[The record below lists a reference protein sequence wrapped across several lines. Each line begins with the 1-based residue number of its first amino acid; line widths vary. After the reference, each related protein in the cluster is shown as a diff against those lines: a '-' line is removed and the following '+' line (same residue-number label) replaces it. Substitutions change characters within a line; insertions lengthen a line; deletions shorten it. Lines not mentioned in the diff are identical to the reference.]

1 MKGDEMGKILA
12 GLLLSM
18 AIGGGLSANAAA
30 GEVVLFEDFDDG
42 VANGFEE
49 VDGTWEVVEGRYFQS
64 IEDPPGPYRSW
75 VNAGDFRE
83 YAIEV
88 DWNPV
93 SGEESKVIY
102 AHADNSEE
110 YRVDFWLDACRLC
123 MPAWGEAWD
132 TRHWVV
138 GELPYVFTTSY
149 RVRIEVTVEGVR
161 VWADD
166 RLLHE
171 QPWANEQPLG
181 DGKVGIG
188 TYAAT
193 ARFDNFAVYEG
204 PPSPQTFFVEDFE
217 DGVANGFVE
226 VGGTWSVVEGDYL
239 QSTSDPP
246 GPYRSWVHAGDF
258 PAYTVEVDFIPLTGA
273 GTKVFYAR
281 ADSSENYRVDF
292 LLDASRLTMPARGEG
307 WESRYFDVDGLNLL
321 YNRSYHAKVEVG
333 FSGVKVWLDETLLHD
348 QPWANDEPLGDG
360 NVGVGNYGGT
370 SRFANVA
377 VSAISPGVSPFF
389 GFGVW
394 RTPEGHVALEWAR
407 ELFDMDSVFTVEFRD
422 SLTEGEWVPLPPG
435 EQWPISETFWTDTS
449 VSPSPTR
456 FYRIRGEETFSEEV
470 PGWRMPELAITSLIV
485 EPERANPE
493 DRIELR
499 ATVSNLGTGET
510 ETARI
515 VFSVDGVEIAREA
528 VEPLPPLGSAEFTA
542 RWTAEG
548 PGRHAVVAELELPEE
563 TFDGDSENNVRRAI
577 ARVSGEETPVPE
589 IEVSTQECYTC
600 PFVPGE
606 PGDIPLIFRNPS
618 FAVLHNIPVRFYI
631 DGELVGNGLVEHL
644 EPGEQQEMAVHWEVV
659 TAGEHVVSVQMDLPD
674 EFPDAIAQGV
684 KGWYV
689 TIPDKTTLYDVA
701 AKGKW
706 VSIGPQKVDNGDVG
720 RINDFAFHP
729 TDHNIM
735 YACGFGSDGGVP
747 AAAGVWKT
755 TNGGLNWF
763 PVGDKLPSMMV
774 MCVAVDPQSP
784 INVYAGTTYNGIFKS
799 RDSGTTWDLFAG
811 PTITGNFVRE
821 LIVRSVSAPT
831 SPRVVIYAGTSG
843 GVLRYTSDDYWAQNS
858 TAAEWDKIKMGVIT
872 DIAVHPTDRNTIY
885 ASIENDGLYRT
896 KKGVTAITETTPGTH
911 DWSKIGTGLPTIAS
925 WNGLT
930 IDIYKSN
937 PSYMYAGVRN
947 PKAGYAFAIYRSSN
961 SGDSFTL
968 MAEHANGVLSG
979 PYNPFVRCHP
989 SLLDM
994 VYFGGVALYQW
1005 SAHNPPQGKTSWT
1018 YQVALWRA
1026 DMKALQF
1033 HPSSSDIYYLAC
1045 DQGIYRCKT
1054 STTPAKH
1061 YKDSKN
1067 HGLSGDT
1074 FEPRNNN
1081 LRVTEFYDFDVG
1093 TGNPPIV
1100 IGGTQDT
1107 RNLLYSGS
1115 LQWHLLSIYN
1125 YGDGYYTLIA
1135 PSNNNVMYA
1144 QFQAL
1149 DTTVRSA
1156 DGGKTWHKIA
1166 ENKGLPAQYAGDGF
1180 IAVDPNYPNTVLAA
1194 GSSGDTTKGGQ
1205 VYATTDADL
1214 GANCT
1219 WTGRGPFGTT
1229 VKGSVTR
1236 VVIQPGTTHWFAGTS
1251 QGQIWY
1257 TSAKIQ
1263 GTWNLIDS
1271 HPDKASVLS
1280 MAFSPKDQNVLY
1292 VLYSG
1297 SDLYRRVQRLEY
1309 TPGGGWNGTWINDNL
1324 GVKVK
1329 INNVEV
1335 GLGPRV
1341 ICGDAHRSDIAYVG
1355 ADHGVFRWDATKPT
1369 YDSWQP
1375 YNDGLPLTTVADLK
1389 VGPDKMLYAATKGR
1403 GAWVVITGP

>member
-1 MKGDEMGKILA
+1 MVRGFA
-12 GLLLSM
+12 VSLLLPM
-18 AIGGGLSANAAA
+18 AIAGGLSLNAAA
-30 GEVVLFEDFDDG
+30 GEIVFFEDFDDG

-49 VDGTWEVVEGRYFQS
+49 VGGTWEIVDGRYFQS
-64 IEDPPGPYRSW
+64 TEDPPGPYRSW

-93 SGEESKVIY
+93 SGEESKIIY
-102 AHADNSEE
+102 AHADTSEE
-110 YRVDFWLDACRLC
+110 YRVDFWLDRCRLC
-123 MPAWGEAWD
+123 MPAWGQAWD
-132 TRHWVV
+132 TRNWVV
-138 GELPYVFTTSY
+138 EELPYVYTTTY
-149 RVRIEVTVEGVR
+149 RVRIEVTIEAVR

-171 QPWANEQPLG
+171 QPWANEEPLG

-193 ARFDNFAVYEG
+193 ARFDNFSVSEG
-204 PPSPQTFFVEDFE
+204 PPPPQTFFIEDFD

-239 QSTSDPP
+239 QSTSEPP

-258 PAYTVEVDFIPLTGA
+258 RAYTVEVDFIPLSGQETRII
-273 GTKVFYAR
+273 YAH
-281 ADSSENYRVDF
+281 ADTSENYRVDF
-292 LLDASRLTMPARGEG
+292 WPDGSRLTMPA
-307 WESRYFDVDGLNLL
+307 WEEPWDTRAFEVGGLSLA
-321 YNRSYHAKVEVG
+321 YGQTYHARINVG
-333 FSGVKVWLDETLLHD
+333 FEDVTVWLDGILLHE
-348 QPWANDEPLGDG
+348 QPWLSGEPLGDG
-360 NVGVGNYGGT
+360 QVGLGNYGGT
-370 SRFANVA
+370 SKFANVA
-377 VSAISPGVSPFF
+377 VSMISAGVSPFF
-389 GFGVW
+389 GLGMGV
-394 RTPEGHVALEWAR
+394 TPQGHIALEWSRA
-407 ELFDMDSVFTVEFRD
+407 LFDKDSVYTVEFRD
-422 SLTEGEWVPLPPG
+422 SLTEGEWVALPPG
-435 EQWPISETFWTDTS
+435 DQWPISETFWTDTS
-449 VSPSPTR
+449 ASPSPTR
-456 FYRIRGEETFSEEV
+456 FYRIRGEEAFSEEV
-470 PGWRMPELAITSLIV
+470 PGWRMPELAVTSLIV
-485 EPERANPE
+485 EPERANPGDGVE
-493 DRIELR
+493 FH

-510 ETARI
+510 ETVRI

-528 VEPLPPLGSAEFTA
+528 VEPLPPFGSAEFTT

-548 PGRHAVVAELELPEE
+548 PGRHAVVAELDLPEE
-563 TFDGDSENNVRRAI
+563 VFDGSSENNVCRAI
-577 ARVSGEETPVPE
+577 ARVSGEEPPVPE
-589 IEVSTQECYTC
+589 IEVATQECYTC

-631 DGELVGNGLVEHL
+631 DGEQVGNGLVENL
-644 EPGEQQEMAVHWEVV
+644 EPGQQQEMAVHWEVV
-659 TAGEHVVSVQMDLPD
+659 TAGEHIVSVQMDLPD
-674 EFPDAIAQGV
+674 EFPEAIAQGV

-689 TIPDKTTLYDVA
+689 TIPDKTTLYDAA

-706 VSIGPQKVDNGDVG
+706 VSIGPQKLDNGDVG

-729 TDHNIM
+729 TDHDTM

-784 INVYAGTTYNGIFKS
+784 INVYAGTPYNGIFKS

-811 PTITGNFVRE
+811 PTITGNLVSK
-821 LIVRSVSAPT
+821 LIVRSESAPT
-831 SPRVVIYAGTSG
+831 TPKVVIYAATSG

-858 TAAEWDKIKMGVIT
+858 TASEWDKIKMGVVT
-872 DIAVHPTDRNTIY
+872 DLAVHPTDRNTVY

-896 KKGVTAITETTPGTH
+896 KKGVTAIPETTPGTH
-911 DWSKIGTGLPTIAS
+911 DWSKIGTGLPPIAG
-925 WNGLT
+925 WNGLK
-930 IDIYKSN
+930 IDIYRSN
-937 PSYMYAGVRN
+937 PSYVYAGVRN
-947 PKAGYAFAIYRSSN
+947 PKPGYHYGIYRSKN
-961 SGDSFTL
+961 GGDTFDEALEEYATNEL
-968 MAEHANGVLSG
+968 
-979 PYNPFVRCHP
+979 PDIYNAFVRVHP
-989 SLLDM
+989 SLPNM
-994 VYFGGVALYQW
+994 VYFGGVLLWQW
-1005 SAHNPPQGKTSWT
+1005 SAYNPPPGKTSWT
-1018 YQVALWRA
+1018 YVVDLWRC
-1026 DMKALQF
+1026 DMKELKF
-1033 HPSSSDIYYLAC
+1033 SPSCSGSCSTYYVAC
-1045 DQGIYRCKT
+1045 DQGMLCCT
-1054 STTPAKH
+1054 ASTTPSKH
-1061 YKDSKN
+1061 YKDSKTY
-1067 HGLSGDT
+1067 GLSGDT
-1074 FEPRNNN
+1074 SSVRNNN

-1093 TGNPPIV
+1093 TGTPPIV
-1100 IGGTQDT
+1100 TGGTQDT
-1107 RNLLYSGS
+1107 GTALYEGNPEW
-1115 LQWHLLSIYN
+1115 QSIRG
-1125 YGDGYYTLIA
+1125 GDGYYSPIA
-1135 PSNNNVMYA
+1135 PSNNNILYS
-1144 QFQAL
+1144 QHQSL
-1149 DTTVRSA
+1149 GSTWRSA
-1156 DGGKTWHKIA
+1156 DSGKTWQKIA
-1166 ENKGLPAQYAGDGF
+1166 ENKGLPDQYAGAGF

-1229 VKGSVTR
+1229 VKGSVNR

-1271 HPDKASVLS
+1271 HPDKASVIS
-1280 MAFSPKDQNVLY
+1280 MAFSAKDQNVLY

-1297 SDLYRRVQRLEY
+1297 GDVYRRVQRLEW
-1309 TPGGGWNGTWINDNL
+1309 TSQIGWLGSWMNDNL
-1324 GVKVK
+1324 AT
-1329 INNVEV
+1329 NVA
-1335 GLGPRV
+1335 PRV

-1355 ADHGVFRWDATKPT
+1355 TDHGVFRWDGTKST

-1375 YNDGLPLTTVADLK
+1375 YNDGFPLTTVVDLK